1 VIRRRASSSVVSPR
15 RGAAVVEFAVVSP
28 LFLLLLSGVVE
39 FGQTFRVQHSLSAAA
54 RRGCRA
60 ASMSGSTNAQVNSLV
75 RSLCAKTVG
84 ASESNFLV
92 AISVNGSSGADL
104 STAARADEIQV
115 AVSIPYSK
123 AAVGFFSSSFSDSS
137 LSAACVF
144 EHE

>member
-1 VIRRRASSSVVSPR
+1 MVFRRARTNVESPR
-15 RGAAVVEFAVVSP
+15 RGAAVVEFAVISP
-28 LFLLLLSGVVE
+28 LFLLLLAGVVE

-75 RSLCAKTVG
+75 RSLCAKTIG
-84 ASESNFLV
+84 TSDSNIV
-92 AISVNGSSGADL
+92 VTISVNGSTSADL
-104 STAARADEIQV
+104 SSANASDEIQV

-123 AAVGFFSSSFSDSS
+123 AAVGFFSSTFSDSS
-137 LSAACVF
+137 LTAACAF